1 MSRTTRHIIL
11 LMHRTSPTRQELR
24 YLTSSQVAAMLG
36 LSKRN
41 LHYWV
46 KSGKVPKPEVNPA
59 NGYYRWTAGDV
70 EAIRNILREEA

>member
-1 MSRTTRHIIL
+1 
-11 LMHRTSPTRQELR
+11 MHRTASAREGTR
-24 YLTSSQVAAMLG
+24 YLTSAQVATMLG

-46 KSGKVPKPEVNPA
+46 KRGKVPKPEVNPA